1 MSANF
6 NFTSDADLIG
16 DFVEGDRPV
25 KRSPAAEVQ
34 VDPPLK
40 TLPPLNYDFDII
52 TVAPD
57 AAQQAHLDAL
67 AALGQDVDE
76 EQIQARWRDP
86 ATVAAMDQASRGV
99 RELFKAAGFG
109 TIVSGKRMPVGSYPA
124 EEGEARHEIV
134 MRLTNTIAEADAAA
148 LDWAPIDIAAFFK
161 AHAEATSV
169 RTQSVDPDAVAIAPN
184 KKKFALIGLV
194 IGLALLMIAGLSAL

>member
-16 DFVEGDRPV
+16 DFVTGDRPV
-25 KRSPAAEVQ
+25 ARAPAAEVQ

-40 TLPPLNYDFDII
+40 TLPPLNYDFDIV

-67 AALGQDVDE
+67 AALGQEVDE
-76 EQIQARWRDP
+76 VNIEARWRDP
-86 ATVAAMDQASRGV
+86 ATVAAMDRASRGV
-99 RELFKAAGFG
+99 RELLKAAGFG
-109 TIVSGKRMPVGSYPA
+109 RAPSGVQMSVGSYPA
-124 EEGEARHEIV
+124 EDGEARHAIV
-134 MRLTNTIAEADAAA
+134 MRLTNAIAEVDAAA
-148 LDWAPIDIAAFFK
+148 LDWGQFDIAAFFK
-161 AHAEATSV
+161 AQAEATSV
-169 RTQSVDPDAVAIAPN
+169 RPQSALTDAQAAAPN

-194 IGLALLMIAGLSAL
+194 VGLALLMVAGLSAL